1 MTTKS
6 WSLMA
11 LFLILLGL
19 ALYLMFV
26 VRATEGDPW
35 REGSVAGYVSLG
47 CGVAAVLALAIG
59 ALLLHRRR
67 RR

>member
-6 WSLMA
+6 WSLLA

-19 ALYLMFV
+19 ALYLLFV

-35 REGSVAGYVSLG
+35 RDVSVAGYVTVG
-47 CGVAAVLALAIG
+47 CATAAVLALGIG